1 MLRNNFKFSLLALV
15 SIPTLAFSQCTT
27 QEKLQLQQNGY
38 SSSDIAQICAGDR
51 IEKKQTS
58 SKQISIAQTV
68 QTSYSALRVGYL
80 LDGVETGLELSYI
93 YHSPLNSKF
102 GLNTIASL
110 SYTDYENPQGSG
122 SWDDTTKTWVYTSIT
137 YARTLYGLKIGVDYN
152 FNKYVTLLSN
162 FNYSMGTETQTGSS
176 DLDVTQMGI
185 ALGLKSKLTTSLDFY
200 VSINSFYREHPDITN
215 EKTTLLHSGVFGV
228 EYKF

>member
-27 QEKLQLQQNGY
+27 QEKLQLQQSGY
-38 SSSDIAQICAGDR
+38 SSSDIVQICAGDR
-51 IEKKQTS
+51 IAKKQTS
-58 SKQISIAQTV
+58 SKQVSVAQTV

-110 SYTDYENPQGSG
+110 SYTDYEDPYSN
-122 SWDDTTKTWVYTSIT
+122 IT

-162 FNYSMGTETQTGSS
+162 FNYSMGTETQTGWS